1 MIFVSKEYA
10 HGVFNAGIKVRSPWT
25 RPLQHDA
32 LASQHKSI
40 VAFIPNATR
49 YDFYYMATRSF

>member
-10 HGVFNAGIKVRSPWT
+10 HGVFNAGIKVRSHWT
-25 RPLQHDA
+25 GPLQHDA
-32 LASQHKSI
+32 LASQHKSYQSI

-49 YDFYYMATRSF
+49 FDFY